1 VINAPHTVLGLLE
14 PLLLALVN
22 TALIS
27 AGAFV
32 VAVTVGLALASLRH
46 LIRVRALQIGI
57 QIYVE
62 IFRNVPSLTHLFIL
76 YYGLAYAGL
85 RLSSMTA
92 AILGLGLIGAAT
104 LSEVYR
110 AGLQSVPRG
119 QVEAGLAQGM
129 NPFMTFRLIVLPQA
143 WRVALPPIG
152 NYGVQLIKDTSLVA
166 AIGAP
171 EIMFTAR
178 NLVVN
183 SFETTLVYLLTAAL
197 YVAICMP
204 LILLIRT
211 LEHRTA
217 ASR

>member
-1 VINAPHTVLGLLE
+1 MINAPHTVLGLLE

-22 TALIS
+22 TVLIS
-27 AGAFV
+27 ASAFV
-32 VAVTVGLALASLRH
+32 VAVTLGLALASLRH
-46 LIRVRALQIGI
+46 LIRARVIRIGI

-85 RLSSMTA
+85 RLGSMTA
-92 AILGLGLIGAAT
+92 AILGLGLIGAAS

-110 AGLQSVPRG
+110 AGLQSVPQG

-152 NYGVQLIKDTSLVA
+152 NYSVQLIKDTSLVA

-183 SFETTLVYLLTAAL
+183 SFETTLVYVLTAAL

-204 LILLIRT
+204 LIIMIQA
-211 LEHRTA
+211 LERRLA
-217 ASR
+217 VSR

>member
-1 VINAPHTVLGLLE
+1 MMNAPHSVLGLLQ

-22 TALIS
+22 TVLIS

-32 VAVTVGLALASLRH
+32 VAVTLGLTLASLGH
-46 LIRVRALQIGI
+46 LVRARALGIGI

-85 RLSSMTA
+85 RLGSMTA

-119 QVEAGLAQGM
+119 QVEAGLVQGLS
-129 NPFMTFRLIVLPQA
+129 PFTTFRLIVLPQA

-183 SFETTLVYLLTAAL
+183 SFETTLVYVLTAAL
-197 YVAICMP
+197 YVAVCMP
-204 LILLIRT
+204 LIVLIQM
-211 LEHRTA
+211 LERRLATP
-217 ASR
+217 R

>member
-1 VINAPHTVLGLLE
+1 VLIVPHSVLGLLE

-27 AGAFV
+27 AGAFI
-32 VAVTVGLALASLRH
+32 VAVLLGLGLASLRH
-46 LIRVRALQIGI
+46 LKQARVIRICI
-57 QIYVE
+57 QAYVE
-62 IFRNVPSLTHLFIL
+62 VFRNVPSLTHLFIL

-85 RLSSMTA
+85 RLGSITA
-92 AILGLGLIGAAT
+92 AILGLGLIGAAS

-110 AGLQSVPRG
+110 AGFQSVPRG

-129 NPFMTFRLIVLPQA
+129 NPLMTFRLIVLPQM

-152 NYGVQLIKDTSLVA
+152 NYAVQLIKDTSLVA

-183 SFETTLVYLLTAAL
+183 SFETTLIYLLTAAL
-197 YVAICMP
+197 YIAICLP
-204 LILLIRT
+204 LVVLIQM
-211 LEHRTA
+211 LERRLSV
-217 ASR
+217 SR